1 MTPGKGVPK
10 EAKDM
15 AIFRRWAQSLG
26 WRRISPAEVARLCD
40 GDRFGGDA
48 RSRVTLRDL
57 LETRPS

>member
-1 MTPGKGVPK
+1 
-10 EAKDM
+10 M

-57 LETRPS
+57 LDTLPS